1 MAKLTTEEFIK
12 KARAVHGDRYDYS
25 KVEYVNNK
33 TDVVIICSEHG
44 EFLQKPNYHLC
55 GNGCPECGGTKQ
67 LSTSVFV
74 ERSKHIHGDRYDYSK
89 VSYVNNKTKVCIV
102 CPKHGEF
109 WQIPNSH
116 LRGVGCPLCGVK
128 RRTIQQTYTKETF
141 LKLALEKHGESY
153 DYSGINYVDTNTK
166 ISIVCPKHGPFWQK
180 PAAHIQGQGCPQCG
194 VERIRSK
201 RSYSLADFIRLA
213 KDKHGERYD
222 YSKVQFVNYQTKVCI
237 VCPKHGGFWQV
248 PSEHVQGKGCPS
260 CAGHLKLTTEEFIKR
275 ARHIHHN
282 KYDYSSVRYTNSKKK
297 VCIICPEHGQ
307 LWQTP
312 NAHLGGAG
320 CPICAQRI
328 RVKSVADTQTD
339 FIMKAKKVH
348 GDKYDYSKVNYRNS
362 ATKVCIIC
370 PEHGEFWQTPGD
382 HIAGHGCQKCAGW
395 NIYDEETFYNGAH
408 LFHGDKYDY
417 SKVIFRDSAH
427 KVCII
432 CPKHGE
438 FWQLPATHAYKGK
451 GCPKCS
457 LEFRAAERETPS
469 EVVLREAHKYKY
481 LKEFVKKKPSL
492 YSIAIKRNIDISF
505 LQRERHSDYTYEEV
519 MNIAKSCRYASE
531 FERKHGG
538 AYNRA
543 KAMGWYE
550 DITWFEL
557 PEQFNGSLDAKN
569 HTVYAYE
576 DTDAHVVYVGLTND
590 IKRRHR
596 EHSHPHKHR
605 KNSPVYE
612 YFASKGMEVPSPKI
626 LAERLRPLESR
637 EIEDK
642 WVQHYTDEG
651 WNTINVAKTGR
662 VSGSI
667 GSYTRIWTIDALK
680 AEASKYKTR
689 TEFSKGSP
697 SAYSTAYNRGVLADL
712 NLIDEHP
719 SKRPVRNI
727 ETGEVFASLSA
738 AGRKYGVSPDY
749 ISWAAQGKRDSYAG
763 FHWEFV

>member
-1 MAKLTTEEFIK
+1 MKKLTTEEFIK
-12 KARAVHGDRYDYS
+12 KARAVHGDKYDYS
-25 KVEYVNNK
+25 RVEYVNNE

-44 EFLQKPNYHLC
+44 EFLQKPHYHLS
-55 GNGCPECGGTKQ
+55 GNGCPECGGTKKS
-67 LSTSVFV
+67 STSVFV
-74 ERSKHIHGDRYDYSK
+74 ERAKSIHGDRYDYSK
-89 VSYVNNKTKVCIV
+89 VNYVNNRTKVCIV
-102 CPKHGEF
+102 CPKHDEF
-109 WQIPNSH
+109 WQKPNSH
-116 LRGVGCPLCGVK
+116 LRGVGCPLCAVE
-128 RRTIQQTYTKETF
+128 RRTSKQTYTIETF
-141 LKLALEKHGESY
+141 LKLAIEKHGEKY

-166 ISIVCPKHGPFWQK
+166 ICIICPKHGPFWQK

-194 VERIRSK
+194 VDRIKSK
-201 RSYSLADFIRLA
+201 RSYSLADFLKFA
-213 KDKHGERYD
+213 KEKHGDKYD
-222 YSKVQFVNYQTKVCI
+222 YSKVDYVNSRT
-237 VCPKHGGFWQV
+237 
-248 PSEHVQGKGCPS
+248 
-260 CAGHLKLTTEEFIKR
+260 
-275 ARHIHHN
+275 
-282 KYDYSSVRYTNSKKK
+282 K
-297 VCIICPEHGQ
+297 VCIICPEHGEFWQ
-307 LWQTP
+307 NPNCHIQGNSCPICAGSKKSSTGQFVKKANNVHNGKYDYSHVNYIGNKVKVCIVCPEHGEFWQTP
-312 NAHLGGAG
+312 NAHLRGAG
-320 CPICAQRI
+320 CPICAQKI
-328 RVKSVADTQTD
+328 RVKDLADTKSD
-339 FIMKAKKVH
+339 FIIKAHKVH
-348 GDKYDYSKVNYRNS
+348 GQKYDYSKVNYINS
-362 ATKVCIIC
+362 STKVCIIC

-382 HIAGHGCQKCAGW
+382 HIAGHGCQKCAW
-395 NIYDEETFYNGAH
+395 NIYDEETFYKGAH
-408 LFHGDKYDY
+408 TFHGNKYDY
-417 SKVIFRDSAH
+417 SKVVFRGSAH

-457 LEFRAAERETPS
+457 FEASAAERETPS

-519 MNIAKSCRYASE
+519 MNIAKTCRYASE
-531 FERKHGG
+531 FERKYGG

-576 DTDAHVVYVGLTND
+576 DTDAHAVYVGLTND

-637 EIEDK
+637 EIEDN
-642 WVQHYTDEG
+642 WIQHYKDKG
-651 WNTINVAKTGR
+651 WNPINVAKTGR

-667 GSYTRIWTIDALK
+667 GSYTRIWTVDTLK

-689 TEFSKGSP
+689 TEFAKGSP
-697 SAYSTAYNRGVLADL
+697 SAYSTAYNRGILADL

-727 ETGEVFASLSA
+727 ETGEVFPSLMA

>member
-1 MAKLTTEEFIK
+1 
-12 KARAVHGDRYDYS
+12 
-25 KVEYVNNK
+25 
-33 TDVVIICSEHG
+33 
-44 EFLQKPNYHLC
+44 
-55 GNGCPECGGTKQ
+55 
-67 LSTSVFV
+67 
-74 ERSKHIHGDRYDYSK
+74 
-89 VSYVNNKTKVCIV
+89 
-102 CPKHGEF
+102 
-109 WQIPNSH
+109 
-116 LRGVGCPLCGVK
+116 
-128 RRTIQQTYTKETF
+128 
-141 LKLALEKHGESY
+141 
-153 DYSGINYVDTNTK
+153 
-166 ISIVCPKHGPFWQK
+166 
-180 PAAHIQGQGCPQCG
+180 
-194 VERIRSK
+194 
-201 RSYSLADFIRLA
+201 
-213 KDKHGERYD
+213 
-222 YSKVQFVNYQTKVCI
+222 
-237 VCPKHGGFWQV
+237 
-248 PSEHVQGKGCPS
+248 
-260 CAGHLKLTTEEFIKR
+260 
-275 ARHIHHN
+275 
-282 KYDYSSVRYTNSKKK
+282 
-297 VCIICPEHGQ
+297 
-307 LWQTP
+307 
-312 NAHLGGAG
+312 
-320 CPICAQRI
+320 
-328 RVKSVADTQTD
+328 
-339 FIMKAKKVH
+339 
-348 GDKYDYSKVNYRNS
+348 
-362 ATKVCIIC
+362 
-370 PEHGEFWQTPGD
+370 
-382 HIAGHGCQKCAGW
+382 
-395 NIYDEETFYNGAH
+395 
-408 LFHGDKYDY
+408 
-417 SKVIFRDSAH
+417 
-427 KVCII
+427 VCII

-457 LEFRAAERETPS
+457 LELRAAERETPS

-576 DTDAHVVYVGLTND
+576 DTDAHAVYVGLTND

-605 KNSPVYE
+605 KNSPVYD

-637 EIEDK
+637 EIEDN
-642 WVQHYTDEG
+642 WVKHYKDNN
-651 WNTINVAKTGR
+651 WNILNVAKTGR

-667 GSYTRIWTIDALK
+667 GSYTRIWTIEALK
-680 AEASKYKTR
+680 AEASKYRTR
-689 TEFSKGSP
+689 KEFSTGSP
-697 SAYSTAYNRGVLADL
+697 SAYSTAYNRGILADL

-727 ETGEVFASLSA
+727 ETGEVFASLSE

-749 ISWAAQGKRDSYAG
+749 ISWAAQGKRESYAG

>member
-1 MAKLTTEEFIK
+1 M
-12 KARAVHGDRYDYS
+12 
-25 KVEYVNNK
+25 
-33 TDVVIICSEHG
+33 
-44 EFLQKPNYHLC
+44 
-55 GNGCPECGGTKQ
+55 
-67 LSTSVFV
+67 
-74 ERSKHIHGDRYDYSK
+74 
-89 VSYVNNKTKVCIV
+89 
-102 CPKHGEF
+102 PKRF
-109 WQIPNSH
+109 
-116 LRGVGCPLCGVK
+116 
-128 RRTIQQTYTKETF
+128 TKE
-141 LKLALEKHGESY
+141 
-153 DYSGINYVDTNTK
+153 
-166 ISIVCPKHGPFWQK
+166 
-180 PAAHIQGQGCPQCG
+180 
-194 VERIRSK
+194 
-201 RSYSLADFIRLA
+201 DFIERA
-213 KDKHGERYD
+213 KE
-222 YSKVQFVNYQTKVCI
+222 
-237 VCPKHGGFWQV
+237 
-248 PSEHVQGKGCPS
+248 
-260 CAGHLKLTTEEFIKR
+260 
-275 ARHIHHN
+275 
-282 KYDYSSVRYTNSKKK
+282 
-297 VCIICPEHGQ
+297 
-307 LWQTP
+307 
-312 NAHLGGAG
+312 
-320 CPICAQRI
+320 
-328 RVKSVADTQTD
+328 
-339 FIMKAKKVH
+339 VH
-348 GDKYDYSKVNYRNS
+348 GDKYDYSKVKYINTR
-362 ATKVCIIC
+362 TKVCIVC

-417 SKVIFRDSAH
+417 SKVVFRDSAH

-457 LEFRAAERETPS
+457 LELRAAERETPS

-576 DTDAHVVYVGLTND
+576 DTDAHAVYVGLTND

-605 KNSPVYE
+605 KNSPVYD

-637 EIEDK
+637 EIEDN
-642 WVQHYTDEG
+642 WVKHYKDNN
-651 WNTINVAKTGR
+651 WNILNVAKTGR

-667 GSYTRIWTIDALK
+667 GSYTRIWTIEALK
-680 AEASKYKTR
+680 AEASKYRTR
-689 TEFSKGSP
+689 KEFSTGSP
-697 SAYSTAYNRGVLADL
+697 SAYSTAYNRGILADL

-727 ETGEVFASLSA
+727 ETGEVFASLSE

-749 ISWAAQGKRDSYAG
+749 ISWAAQGKRESYAG